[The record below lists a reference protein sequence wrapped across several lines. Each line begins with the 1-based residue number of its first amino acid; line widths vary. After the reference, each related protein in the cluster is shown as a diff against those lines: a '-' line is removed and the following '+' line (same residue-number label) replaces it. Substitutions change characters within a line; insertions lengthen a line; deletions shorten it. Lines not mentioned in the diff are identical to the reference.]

1 MSLLSLASRLAR
13 PILLATDPETG
24 HNLAVAALKTLPLP
38 ACGADD
44 PRLAVS
50 AFGLGFPNPIGL
62 AAGFDK
68 HAEVPDA
75 SLRLGFGFVE
85 VGGVTPKPQPGNPK
99 PRVFRL
105 VSDEAVINRY
115 GLNSDGVEAVAR
127 RLAERSRRGGIV
139 GVNIGPNKDST
150 DRVADYGLLV
160 EKLAPHVSYLS
171 VNVSSPN
178 TPGLRD
184 LQQASFLDEVLARC
198 VEARDAAAPGKPILV
213 KIAPDLSL
221 EGLDDMVAVSRRRG
235 IDGMIVSNT
244 TIERPASLKDQATA
258 KETGGLSGRPLF
270 ARSTAMLAET
280 WRRVEG
286 QFPLIGVGGIASA
299 EDAYAK
305 IAAGATLVQL
315 YSGLVFRGF
324 GLVGEIKQGLVHR
337 LMRER
342 VASVADLV
350 GTANAEW
357 RLT

>member
-1 MSLLSLASRLAR
+1 MSLLSLASRLVR
-13 PILLATDPETG
+13 PVLLSTDPETG
-24 HNLAVAALKTLPLP
+24 HNLAIAALKTLPLP

-44 PRLAVS
+44 RRLAVS
-50 AFGLGFPNPIGL
+50 AFGLAFANPIGL

-75 SLRLGFGFVE
+75 ALKLGFGFVE
-85 VGGVTPKPQPGNPK
+85 VGGVTPKPQPGNAK

-105 VSDEAVINRY
+105 VPDEAVINRY
-115 GLNSDGVEAVAR
+115 GLNSDGADVVAR
-127 RLAERSRRGGIV
+127 RLAGRSGRLGIV
-139 GVNIGPNKDST
+139 GVNIGPNKDSA
-150 DRVADYGLLV
+150 DRVADYGQLV
-160 EKLAPHVSYLS
+160 EKLGPHVSYLS

-198 VEARDAAAPGKPILV
+198 LDARDKAAPGRPVLV

-244 TIERPASLKDQATA
+244 TIDRPASLRDQATA
-258 KETGGLSGRPLF
+258 RETGGLSGRPLF
-270 ARSTAMLAET
+270 GRSTAMLAEAY
-280 WRRVEG
+280 RRVEG
-286 QFPLIGVGGIASA
+286 QFPLIGVGGVASA

-315 YSGLVFRGF
+315 YSGLVFKGF
-324 GLVGEIKQGLVHR
+324 GLVGEIKEGLAAR
-337 LMRER
+337 LARER
-342 VASVADLV
+342 RASVADLV

>member
-1 MSLLSLASRLAR
+1 MSLLSLASRLVR
-13 PILLATDPETG
+13 PVLLATDPETG
-24 HNLAVAALKTLPLP
+24 HNLAIAALKTLPLP

-44 PRLAVS
+44 RRLAVS
-50 AFGLGFPNPIGL
+50 AFGLHFPNPIGL

-75 SLRLGFGFVE
+75 ALKLGFGFVE
-85 VGGVTPKPQPGNPK
+85 VGGVTPKPQPGNAK

-105 VSDEAVINRY
+105 VPDEAVINRY
-115 GLNSDGVEAVAR
+115 GLNSDGADVVAR
-127 RLAERSRRGGIV
+127 RLAERAGRSGIV
-139 GVNIGPNKDST
+139 GVNIGPNKDSA

-160 EKLAPHVSYLS
+160 EKLSPHVSYLS

-244 TIERPASLKDQATA
+244 TIDRPASLKDQATA

-270 ARSTAMLAET
+270 GRSTAMLAEA

-286 QFPLIGVGGIASA
+286 QFPLIGVGGVASA

-315 YSGLVFRGF
+315 YSGLVFKGF
-324 GLVGEIKQGLVHR
+324 GLVGEIKQGLVQR
-337 LMRER
+337 LVRER

-350 GTANAEW
+350 GKANAEW

>member
-1 MSLLSLASRLAR
+1 MSLLSLASRLVR
-13 PILLATDPETG
+13 PVLLSTDPETG
-24 HNLAVAALKTLPLP
+24 HNLAIAALKTLPLP

-44 PRLAVS
+44 RRLAVS
-50 AFGLGFPNPIGL
+50 AFGLSFPNPIGL

-75 SLRLGFGFVE
+75 ALRLGFGFVE
-85 VGGVTPKPQPGNPK
+85 VGGVTPKPQPGNAK

-105 VSDEAVINRY
+105 VPDEAIINRY
-115 GLNSDGVEAVAR
+115 GLNSDGVDVVAR
-127 RLAERSRRGGIV
+127 RLAERSRRSGIV
-139 GVNIGPNKDST
+139 GVNIGPNKDSA

-160 EKLAPHVSYLS
+160 EKLGPHVSYLS

-198 VEARDAAAPGKPILV
+198 LDARDKVAPGRPVLV

-244 TIERPASLKDQATA
+244 TIDRPSSLKDQATA
-258 KETGGLSGRPLF
+258 RETGGLSGRPLF
-270 ARSTAMLAET
+270 GRSTAMLAEA

-286 QFPLIGVGGIASA
+286 QFPLIGVGGVASA

-315 YSGLVFRGF
+315 YSGLVFKGF
-324 GLVGEIKQGLVHR
+324 GLVGEIKEGLAAR
-337 LMRER
+337 LARER
-342 VASVADLV
+342 RASVADLI

>member
-115 GLNSDGVEAVAR
+115 GLNSDGVEAVGR